1 MYSEEQEE
9 TKGKLEQ
16 IEEQVCFLLT
26 ESKDPAF
33 TEYLQKLSQRVIQQ
47 KYQADLLQAELERS
61 YQMYQ
66 NRQECVQ
73 AQEQMQMPEEEPA
86 EPAGYTKAVVWN
98 AAAPVP
104 PKKRNT
110 EFEVGAVLLSI
121 VGGAFILTA
130 FVMLGM
136 NYMNGF
142 VRGMSLYAISAV
154 LLAVSEFF
162 IYRRWQGLGSALSAV
177 GIGGLYLSTVINY
190 LALHNFPGWV
200 AMLVI
205 GLILLFVVLLSRKRN
220 SALYRILGLI
230 AGYLCF
236 IPVNTGIQD
245 VEFLAVVGMIFAV
258 NVIAALLPT
267 QKYRGAVNILHM
279 VANVLFAQVFLWRA
293 EWCGITS
300 INRMVFL
307 LTSLAVMQLLFLLQ
321 VRKQKENTEGVQV
334 VYCIGSLLY
343 LSMIFSGYTAFDRSE
358 KLFFYGIMS
367 AILLI
372 CLAAFF
378 GLFRYREKWYI
389 YTFAN
394 LAVIVSA
401 RFIGT
406 PASVILWLLLLAVL
420 KLLSLRK
427 PPVLVRINDVVLT
440 TLVCMAS
447 IAMKAD
453 VQDKRILANSAMLL
467 AGVLFSIPFVSYF
480 RTYFELLLTYTVA
493 WYVALSVPP
502 LLELPMF
509 VGVLFAGVL
518 LFNNVKRW
526 RGKNIIILNV
536 FVLMGQVACFLLL
549 ARPVYLNAYITYF
562 CMLVFGLAV
571 IVIMFQEKYQM
582 NLRCKEMIVSVFL
595 TYMAFIVK
603 TQVSVINSIL
613 MMLIALV
620 SVAVG
625 FIERKKSVRIYG
637 LVLSLLL
644 CGKIVLYDFIGAAT
658 LQKTVLFFAVGVIAL
673 VIAGIYIVLEKKSAT
688 NSKEEISFDSHHE

>member
-9 TKGKLEQ
+9 MKGKLEQ
-16 IEEQVCFLLT
+16 IEEQVHFLLT
-26 ESKDPAF
+26 QSKDPAF

-47 KYQADLLQAELERS
+47 KYQADLLQDELERS

-66 NRQECVQ
+66 TRQERVQ

-86 EPAGYTKAVVWN
+86 EPAGYTQAVIWN
-98 AAAPVP
+98 AAAPVL

-154 LLAVSEFF
+154 LLAVSEIF
-162 IYRRWQGLGSALSAV
+162 IYRRWQSLGSALSAV
-177 GIGGLYLSTVINY
+177 GIGGLYLSTVVNY

-200 AMLVI
+200 AMLAI

-236 IPVNTGIQD
+236 IPVNKGIQD

-279 VANVLFAQVFLWRA
+279 VANVVFAQVFLWRA

-321 VRKQKENTEGVQV
+321 VRKQKENTEGVQA

-378 GLFRYREKWYI
+378 GLFRYREKWY
-389 YTFAN
+389 
-394 LAVIVSA
+394 
-401 RFIGT
+401 IGT

-493 WYVALSVPP
+493 WYVALSVPS

-526 RGKNIIILNV
+526 QGKNIIVLNV

-603 TQVSVINSIL
+603 TQVPVINSIL

-658 LQKTVLFFAVGVIAL
+658 LQKTVLFFSVGVIAL
-673 VIAGIYIVLEKKSAT
+673 VIAGIYIVLEKKSVSH
-688 NSKEEISFDSHHE
+688 SKEEISFDGHHE